1 MINKHFYKKNNKGG
15 YDFRTIE
22 LKNEHMETNLK
33 DFLEKKPK
41 PKPKDIHKLYGKYY
55 DKIDPFFFIHI
66 GSIMLKINRRN
77 NGLSFRYFYIDKTN
91 YTLNW
96 FSRNKKMKDSR
107 IKVFNIFSIKKNT
120 KNVNKKLENYGLIF
134 NENIYKLSLEIMYK
148 QPNSNKSEML
158 LLIARNKLEQELW
171 YEGLHLLKNI
181 SKNEYPNDEKYKNTN
196 EIIKQYRND
205 ENYKYVHLF
214 DCLVCR
220 QFEHTFIQPE
230 FEKYRKKI
238 LKRINNINK
247 YSRHI
252 SYWKDISFWVLP
264 LLESLHTLI
273 SKGILIFDENKDD
286 LNLNNIRKLSLL
298 LYQLRIEYYTIKD
311 IYKVLKQNSKEKRR
325 NQIEREVYNIQ
336 AMMI

>member
-91 YTLNW
+91 YALNW

-107 IKVFNIFSIKKNT
+107 IQVFNIFSIKKNT

-148 QPNSNKSEML
+148 QPNSNKSETL

>member
-1 MINKHFYKKNNKGG
+1 MISQNFYKKNNKGG

-33 DFLEKKPK
+33 DSLEEKPK
-41 PKPKDIHKLYGKYY
+41 PRDIHKLYGKYY

-91 YTLNW
+91 YALNW

-134 NENIYKLSLEIMYK
+134 NKDIYKLSLEIMYK

-171 YEGLHLLKNI
+171 YEGLHSLKNI
-181 SKNEYPNDEKYKNTN
+181 SKNEYPNDKKYKNTN
-196 EIIKQYRND
+196 EIIKKYKND
-205 ENYKYVHLF
+205 ENYKYIHLF
-214 DCLVCR
+214 DCLRCR
-220 QFEHTFIQPE
+220 SVEHTFIRPE
-230 FEKYRKKI
+230 FEIYRKKI
-238 LKRINNINK
+238 LKRINNLNK
-247 YSRHI
+247 YSR
-252 SYWKDISFWVLP
+252 DISLWILP
-264 LLESLHTLI
+264 LLKNLQTLI
-273 SKGILIFDENKDD
+273 NKGLLIFDENKDEKYK
-286 LNLNNIRKLSLL
+286 NIRKLSLL

-311 IYKVLKQNSKEKRR
+311 IYKVLKQDSKEKRSSH
-325 NQIEREVYNIQ
+325 IERPVY
-336 AMMI
+336 MII